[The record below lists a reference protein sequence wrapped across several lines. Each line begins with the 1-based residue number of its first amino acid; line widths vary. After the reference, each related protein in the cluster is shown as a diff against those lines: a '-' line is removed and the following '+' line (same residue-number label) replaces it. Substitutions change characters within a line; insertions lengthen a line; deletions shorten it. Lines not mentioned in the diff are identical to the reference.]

1 MPLIDRP
8 LHRQARGA
16 ARWLLA
22 AAFAALPAA
31 ANAKPPAPPRVGPAS
46 APASAPAR
54 APASAAPRLVEDG
67 HYRNSDG
74 AIVHSPAHTDTAAV
88 PAGASA
94 QCRDGTFS
102 FSAHRRGTC
111 SHHGGVARWL

>member
-1 MPLIDRP
+1 MSPTCVTRT
-8 LHRQARGA
+8 RRV
-16 ARWLLA
+16 LLA
-22 AAFAALPAA
+22 CALAALLAPSLPSARPAVA
-31 ANAKPPAPPRVGPAS
+31 ASAVPAS
-46 APASAPAR
+46 ASASATTPH
-54 APASAAPRLVEDG
+54 LVEDG

-74 AIVHSPAHTDTAAV
+74 NVVHSPAHTDTGAV

-94 QCRDGTFS
+94 QCRDGSFS

>member
-1 MPLIDRP
+1 MSPSVAFPFRERRGPPGLAWLIA
-8 LHRQARGA
+8 LA
-16 ARWLLA
+16 LLA
-22 AAFAALPAA
+22 ASAGTPARPARSASAA
-31 ANAKPPAPPRVGPAS
+31 VPAS
-46 APASAPAR
+46 AAAST
-54 APASAAPRLVEDG
+54 APRLVEDG

-74 AIVHSPAHTDTAAV
+74 ANVHSPAHTDTGAA
-88 PAGASA
+88 PSGASA

>member
-1 MPLIDRP
+1 MSPAGLTR
-8 LHRQARGA
+8 ARRG
-16 ARWLLA
+16 LLA
-22 AAFAALPAA
+22 CALALLLAPVATMGRPSHAASAVP
-31 ANAKPPAPPRVGPAS
+31 VPAS
-46 APASAPAR
+46 APA
-54 APASAAPRLVEDG
+54 PASAAQPVPHLVEDG
-67 HYRNSDG
+67 HYRNVDG
-74 AIVHSPAHTDTAAV
+74 AVVHSPAHTDSGAA